1 MNTGIIASRYAA
13 ALYKWIGDSPQ
24 SGTICSQAGVIV
36 NALSMEKLRVRL
48 GDDAITSSQKLS
60 LLEASLHPETMD
72 PNLRKF
78 LLLVESNGRMAE
90 LRFILIAFRNLYFK
104 KKNIHF
110 AKVVTAGPSS
120 EPVRDR
126 ICSVAA
132 SAVSGKIELE
142 ETRDP
147 SLIGGIVVEVDG
159 LRMDASVRTALATIG
174 REYEEKNKR
183 II

>member
-13 ALYKWIGDSPQ
+13 ALYKWTENSPLA
-24 SGTICSQAGVIV
+24 GTICSQAGMLVK
-36 NALSMEKLRVRL
+36 ALSLQKLRDAL
-48 GDDAITSSQKLS
+48 SDDALSSSQKLS
-60 LLEASLHPETMD
+60 LLEAALHPEAMD
-72 PNLRKF
+72 PQLKKF
-78 LLLVESNGRMAE
+78 LLLVESNGRMDE
-90 LRFILIAFRNLYFK
+90 LRFILIAFRNLYYK

-120 EPVRDR
+120 AHIRDR

-142 ETRDP
+142 EIVDP
-147 SLIGGIVVEVDG
+147 SLLGGVVVEVDG
-159 LRMDASVRTALATIG
+159 LRMDASVRSALATIG